1 MRTPLLRRTTD
12 TFKAEYIAPSPPPR
26 SPGCTLLLLTSF
38 SFYLTWYFDPL
49 ADACH
54 VFKCKYNGLCLALAT
69 GTPPLCK
76 CPEEFPVNF
85 NPVCG
90 TDGQTYSNIGE
101 MKYKACRE
109 QKIVEVRHEGKC
121 GKECLHLAVVYH
133 VKNAPCLPPSFLPSL
148 PPLPSFTPSLPPS
161 LPTSFPPSLHF

>member
-1 MRTPLLRRTTD
+1 MTGNSFLVACSHHSKTNNGHFSGRKYRSFSFPFLWTYTPVT
-12 TFKAEYIAPSPPPR
+12 
-26 SPGCTLLLLTSF
+26 TSF
-38 SFYLTWYFDPL
+38 SFYLTWYCDPL

-54 VFKCKYNGLCLALAT
+54 VFKCKYNGLCSALAT

-109 QKIVEVRHEGKC
+109 QKIVEVRHVGKC

-133 VKNAPCLPPSFLPSL
+133 VKSAPCLPPSFPFLL
-148 PPLPSFTPSLPPS
+148 AQNDNEDRVFNFELNC
-161 LPTSFPPSLHF
+161 